1 MSYKKLNLPDQVRND
16 TWNFIFLIKDTS
28 NQVVDITGMEYWLT
42 VKENLDDTDL
52 VAGVQ
57 VGPVSVS
64 PANAA
69 LGKIEISVS
78 PLQTNLEAK
87 TYYYDL
93 QEVDSSGKVST
104 LLLGKVKVQKDV
116 TLTSNYSG
124 TITQSTSSAG
134 TAIYVGTTEALGV
147 SEIFVDNILNNR
159 LGVALDGTLAFD
171 ALVTG
176 KDTVTK
182 ESCAFQLNGALE
194 NDSNLVTIIGSV
206 GKFIL
211 GTENSAFDANIVAD
225 DVNNSLKLE
234 VTPSSANLTEWRA
247 RVSYTEIS

>member
-1 MSYKKLNLPDQVRND
+1 MSYKKLDLPDQVRND
-16 TWNFIFLIKDTS
+16 TWNFIFLIKDTN
-28 NQVVDITGMEYWLT
+28 NQVIDITGMEYWLT
-42 VKENLDDTDL
+42 VKENLDDTDA

-69 LGKIEISVS
+69 LGKIEITVS
-78 PLQTNLEAK
+78 PSQTDLAAK

-93 QEVDSSGKVST
+93 QEVDSTGKVST

-116 TLTSNYSG
+116 TLTANYSG
-124 TITQSTSSAG
+124 TTTQSTSSAG

-147 SEIFVDNILNNR
+147 SEIFVDNIINNR
-159 LGVALDGTLAFD
+159 LNVAEDGTLAFD
-171 ALVTG
+171 ALITG

-211 GTENSAFDANIVAD
+211 GTENPAFDANIIAD